1 MGAIRTAIQIT
12 DGFSPAFRSM
22 NNALSVVMSSLA
34 STQKALGKPIDLT
47 AVTQAQADLARAANQ
62 FDQIEKEAI
71 QASKGQNQL
80 NQSMQEGQ
88 SAAGGLIGKLK
99 GLLGVYASFEGLK
112 TLIGGADTFTNINSR
127 LDLMNDGLQTT
138 AELSNKVWESAN
150 RTYSSFQATADAVG
164 KFGIQAAD
172 AFTNAQDV
180 INFAEQ
186 INKHLAIAGTEG
198 AAADGAMIQ
207 LVQAMSNGVLRGEE
221 LNSVMDGMPTVVKAI
236 RDEFARMGDT
246 RGIKEIAEEGL
257 ITADI
262 VKKAL
267 YTAADDTNKKFSEM
281 GTTFGQVWTL
291 FKNHADKALIPVYKR
306 LGEISNSQQ
315 FQTLAK
321 VAGGAFAAVGWAI
334 TGVIN
339 IASKLISVTQSVFSF
354 IRENASWTV
363 PILMGVAAAFTA
375 QGIAALWAKRE
386 IVLNAAM
393 VAWKTICDWAA
404 TAAIIAMEFAQYGLN
419 AALAMC
425 PLTWI
430 IGLIIALVVAVYL
443 GVAAF
448 NHFAGTSLSATGL
461 IMGAFAALGS
471 YIYNVVMYIWNAF
484 ASVAEFL
491 INVFQNPVYSIKALF
506 VNLGV
511 NFLDNCIAMTKG
523 WDKFATSLVN
533 AFLEAINFVLK
544 GWNKLVDAMPD
555 FVKDGL
561 GIGKATEFT
570 MSTSITS
577 DLSNAKKELQS
588 MLGEKPENYIEIP
601 KAEFMDVG
609 KNTLGAY
616 EIGEN
621 LSVDLNPL
629 NLMDQLTGSLLGN
642 IGGSSTTNPL
652 TSKDLLANAN
662 KTPATGYGGAL
673 DKIASNTGKTAA
685 NTQKLTA
692 SEEELKYL
700 REIGEREAINR
711 FTTAEI
717 KVDVK
722 NNNNVSSGF
731 DLDEMINAFTVKL
744 RNAIGSAAEGAHI

>member
-22 NNALSVVMSSLA
+22 NNALGVVMSSLA
-34 STQKALGKPIDLT
+34 STQKALGKPVNLT
-47 AVTQAQADLARAANQ
+47 AITQAQNDLARAANQ
-62 FDQIEKEAI
+62 FDQIEKEAW
-71 QASKGQNQL
+71 QAASGQDQFNR
-80 NQSMQEGQ
+80 SMKDGQ
-88 SAAGGLIGKLK
+88 SAASGLIGNLK
-99 GLLGVYASFEGLK
+99 NLLGVYAGFEGIK
-112 TLIGGADTFTNINSR
+112 KLISGADAFTNINSR
-127 LDLMNDGLQTT
+127 LDLMNDGLMTT
-138 AELSNKVWESAN
+138 AELSDAVWESAN

-180 INFAEQ
+180 VNFSEQ
-186 INKHLAIAGTEG
+186 INKHLAIAGTQG
-198 AAADGAMIQ
+198 AAAEGAMIQ

-236 RDEFARMGDT
+236 REEFARMGDT

-257 ITADI
+257 ISAEI
-262 VKKAL
+262 VKRAL
-267 YTAADDTNKKFSEM
+267 YNAADDTNKKFSAM

-291 FKNHADKALIPVYKR
+291 FKNYADKALIPVYKR
-306 LGEISNSQQ
+306 LGEISNSQD
-315 FQTLAK
+315 FQNLAK
-321 VAGGAFAAVGWAI
+321 TAGMAFSALGWAI
-334 TGVIN
+334 TGVLDA
-339 IASKLISVTQSVFSF
+339 ASKVAGVVGSVFSF

-363 PILMGVAAAFTA
+363 PILMGVAAAFAA
-375 QGIAALWAKRE
+375 QGAAALWAKRE

-393 VAWKTICDWAA
+393 TAWKAVCDWAA
-404 TAAIIAMEFAQYGLN
+404 TAAIIAMEFAQHGLN

-430 IGLIIALVVAVYL
+430 IGLVIALVVAVYL

-471 YIYNVVMYIWNAF
+471 YIYNTIIYLWNIF
-484 ASVAEFL
+484 ATFAEFL
-491 INVFQNPVYSIKALF
+491 INVFKNPIYSIKALF
-506 VNLGV
+506 INLGI
-511 NFLDNCIAMTKG
+511 NFLDNTIAMTKG
-523 WDKFATSLVN
+523 WDKFATALVN

-544 GWNKLVDAMPD
+544 GWNKLIDAMPD

-561 GIGKATEFT
+561 GLGKATEFA

-577 DLSNAKKELQS
+577 DLMDAKKELQN
-588 MLGEKPENYIEIP
+588 MLGDKPEDYLDIP
-601 KAEFMDVG
+601 RAQYMDIG
-609 KNTLGAY
+609 KNALGAY
-616 EIGEN
+616 DFGEN
-621 LSVDLNPL
+621 LGTNFNPTKLLDGLTSGLIGGTSNANPL
-629 NLMDQLTGSLLGN
+629 S
-642 IGGSSTTNPL
+642 
-652 TSKDLLANAN
+652 SKDLLANAG

-685 NTQKLTA
+685 NTEKLTA
-692 SEEELKYL
+692 TEEELKYL
-700 REIGEREAINR
+700 REIGEREAVNR

-717 KVDVK
+717 KVDMT

-731 DLDEMINAFTVKL
+731 DLDDMINSFTKKL